1 MAEMLEFVRSVG
13 IGLGVSL
20 FVTIV
25 LVSLYDR

>member
-1 MAEMLEFVRSVG
+1 MVEIFEFIRSVG